1 MKKFLKVL
9 SILGLS
15 IFLCIVTLMTI
26 FIAGYIYVEDDL
38 PQLPKNLSHINYR
51 PPTEIYS
58 NDGEL
63 LKTIGPR
70 NLIRLNMI
78 SREFQNAILA
88 VEDRRFFNHSGIDPI
103 AFLRA
108 MFVNFKKGRLAQGGS
123 TITQQLAKNL
133 FFSFEKSWVRKFKEL
148 LIALQME
155 SSFTKSAILEAYSNQ
170 IYFGNGAYGI
180 NEASLIYFGKNSSKL
195 TLLQAAMLA
204 GTVRSPNKFNPLN
217 NREIAIKRAKAVLA
231 SMVREGF
238 IDNLQKNNALNSELE
253 LKQIKKS
260 YNNNQYFV
268 DAVLEELNTI
278 YGSEFVSSGGIRI
291 FTTLNSKLQKRA
303 EEDALHHLEFL
314 DKKIVPREKKL
325 QVAAVTIDNKNGAIR
340 VMLGGKNYGRSQFN
354 RALSTNRM
362 IGSSFKPFVYLTAMQ
377 KLGFHPGTVLV
388 DEPTVFKLPH
398 NKKWEPANFNDE
410 YMGPV
415 VLKKAFSKSLNI
427 ISAKLIFKTTPNEV
441 VKTARKF
448 GFKSPLPKN
457 FSLSLGATG
466 ASPFELAA
474 AYSVIANLG
483 TYKAPFYVSKIE
495 DYQGNILYEHFV
507 EEEKRFEPT
516 DIYPL
521 LDMMK
526 GVMDNGSGRVI
537 RRMGFKYPAGGKTG
551 TTNNF
556 RDAWFTGFT
565 HDLTTSVWVG
575 YDNNESML
583 RPNGKGVTG
592 AHAAAPI
599 WSLIMTEALD
609 KGDKR
614 GFPIPREIRFE
625 YANNSDGFYE
635 PKNTPNTVK
644 VALKKN
650 NALPRRPKIF
660 PVRRTLNSR
669 KVFFNKIRHSPR
681 SVKDFKQ
688 TKTTKLKTNLDSKI
702 WFMLNLENASMGKL
716 KKIPTRWFVKMLKDT
731 RDIETTSPERLIKG
745 REVLI
750 EKLLS
755 RVGSFDHAIVE
766 GVSIKSMLRPNEAEF
781 YGNF

>member
-133 FFSFEKSWVRKFKEL
+133 FFSFEKSWIRKFKEL

-180 NEASLIYFGKNSSKL
+180 NEASLIYFGKSSSKL

-253 LKQIKKS
+253 LKQTKKS

-325 QVAAVTIDNKNGAIR
+325 QVAAVTIENKNGAIR
-340 VMLGGKNYGRSQFN
+340 VMLGGKNYRRS
-354 RALSTNRM
+354 
-362 IGSSFKPFVYLTAMQ
+362 
-377 KLGFHPGTVLV
+377 
-388 DEPTVFKLPH
+388 
-398 NKKWEPANFNDE
+398 
-410 YMGPV
+410 
-415 VLKKAFSKSLNI
+415 
-427 ISAKLIFKTTPNEV
+427 
-441 VKTARKF
+441 
-448 GFKSPLPKN
+448 
-457 FSLSLGATG
+457 
-466 ASPFELAA
+466 
-474 AYSVIANLG
+474 
-483 TYKAPFYVSKIE
+483 
-495 DYQGNILYEHFV
+495 
-507 EEEKRFEPT
+507 
-516 DIYPL
+516 
-521 LDMMK
+521 
-526 GVMDNGSGRVI
+526 
-537 RRMGFKYPAGGKTG
+537 RRYC
-551 TTNNF
+551 
-556 RDAWFTGFT
+556 
-565 HDLTTSVWVG
+565 
-575 YDNNESML
+575 
-583 RPNGKGVTG
+583 
-592 AHAAAPI
+592 
-599 WSLIMTEALD
+599 
-609 KGDKR
+609 
-614 GFPIPREIRFE
+614 
-625 YANNSDGFYE
+625 DG
-635 PKNTPNTVK
+635 
-644 VALKKN
+644 
-650 NALPRRPKIF
+650 
-660 PVRRTLNSR
+660 
-669 KVFFNKIRHSPR
+669 
-681 SVKDFKQ
+681 
-688 TKTTKLKTNLDSKI
+688 
-702 WFMLNLENASMGKL
+702 
-716 KKIPTRWFVKMLKDT
+716 
-731 RDIETTSPERLIKG
+731 ERLG
-745 REVLI
+745 RWRYGYLYRSS
-750 EKLLS
+750 S
-755 RVGSFDHAIVE
+755 RS
-766 GVSIKSMLRPNEAEF
+766 S
-781 YGNF
+781 